1 MGFKMKGSPVAFGPG
16 LFGAKLISG
25 IGKALGSL
33 ADNDERYAREKTK
46 YGTKKE
52 TNNSINTSKIKG
64 SFAGVDI
71 KQRVKDVNRPGT
83 QQLINKFTK
92 PTTVT
97 QKNESTQTMPKKKI
111 KTKKKATTSTKR
123 KPIISDEAFEKRAKA
138 QGQKPRDGK
147 TKGKKVNIT
156 DAQFNKRAKA
166 QGQKPTDGKAPKVD
180 KVLSKRELR
189 LANVKRKAANEKT
202 RTNKT
207 AQSIDASKPKSTD
220 TGAKQTSARRSR
232 AKAKRLEN
240 RATRIQGRI
249 DRKGKSSAEKRA
261 SRQAQR
267 KKIKENR

>member
-1 MGFKMKGSPVAFGPG
+1 MKHGPAANAVFGSSTRKPPNPKDPRNMTREQRNTMQRKAMRSLYDIERDMTHEIPSKGDYEVP
-16 LFGAKLISG
+16 
-25 IGKALGSL
+25 ALGSSG
-33 ADNDERYAREKTK
+33 
-46 YGTKKE
+46 YG
-52 TNNSINTSKIKG
+52 IKG
-64 SFAGVDI
+64 SGYKNEATG
-71 KQRVKDVNRPGT
+71 GT
-83 QQLINKFTK
+83 TTLIK
-92 PTTVT
+92 PT
-97 QKNESTQTMPKKKI
+97 Q
-111 KTKKKATTSTKR
+111 TKKKVVKKKTTASTKR

-189 LANVKRKAANEKT
+189 LENVKRKAANEKAK
-202 RTNKT
+202 TNKT
-207 AQSIDASKPKSTD
+207 AQSIDASKPTSAD
-220 TGAKQTSARRSR
+220 TKAKQTSAKRSR

-261 SRQAQR
+261 SRKATRQKVR
-267 KKIKENR
+267 ENR